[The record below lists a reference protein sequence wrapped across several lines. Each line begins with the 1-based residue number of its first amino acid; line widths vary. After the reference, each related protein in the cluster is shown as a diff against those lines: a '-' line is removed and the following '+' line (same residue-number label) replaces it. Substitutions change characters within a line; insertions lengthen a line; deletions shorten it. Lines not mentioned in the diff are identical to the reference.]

1 MSSRAKALW
10 VLKRW
15 WASARLLVRDQRGVA
30 AVEFAFIAPLL
41 LSLYFVTI
49 EVSQAIETS
58 RKVGRVGSMVADVI
72 TQQQATTVSEV
83 DAVMKIG
90 EALLQPYNRSKG
102 TIMVTAIDITDEP
115 SVVWSR
121 RLRFDEN
128 TGNPISEQYDYKG
141 SPAKVPDTLNIKGSF
156 LIRVESELAYEP
168 MITWAA
174 ESKPVLGLAAAL
186 DPITMRETY
195 YLRPRMSQTI
205 PCPDC

>member
-1 MSSRAKALW
+1 MSSRAKALSM
-10 VLKRW
+10 LKRW
-15 WASARLLVRDQRGVA
+15 RASARLLVRDQRGVA

-72 TQQQATTVSEV
+72 TQQQSTTVSEV

-102 TIMVTAIDITDEP
+102 TIIVTAIEIADKPT
-115 SVVWSR
+115 VVWSR
-121 RLRFDEN
+121 KLWFNDKGEPN
-128 TGNPISEQYDYKG
+128 SERDDPKG
-141 SPAKVPDTLNIKGSF
+141 SPTDVPDTLNVKGSF
-156 LIRVESELAYEP
+156 FIRVESELAYEP

-186 DPITMRETY
+186 DPITMRETD